1 MKSVL
6 KLLLASCLTATFT
19 SCEQTIT
26 DVLDVNV
33 ESQTCEVC
41 DGGKYCTACDGKK
54 TCSSCAGKPAIV
66 VCDICHNSRKCVVC
80 NGSGLCAEC
89 KGKGYVERL
98 HIGH

>member
-19 SCEQTIT
+19 SCEQTIA
-26 DVLDVNV
+26 DALDVNV